1 MKADDTFPC
10 TRRGLGLLLALT
22 LAWAAWAVAT
32 APAVPFH
39 PDESTYLYMSADGA
53 ALLHTPLSLAYHAAA
68 DDLRQHYR
76 LVNAPLTRYLVAA
89 GLALG
94 RQPAL
99 RADWDWSADWQTN
112 VTRGALPTRDQLAA
126 ARGVM
131 TLCTALAGLL
141 LALTACRFGGIFAG
155 ALTLLLFLFN
165 PLVLLHGRRA
175 MMEAPMLLGLAW
187 LLWEITA
194 PRPQAWRVGLALAW
208 GIWAKYWVVALAP
221 VALWAV
227 WRAAAPNRRARLR
240 RTAWV
245 AVLPLLI
252 GFLLQPVLWKQ
263 PWRVLPHMA
272 AERLEVTQTQRA
284 AFKAV
289 LPAYAPDTPVQR
301 LEVILGQLYL
311 APPAYLDL
319 GKYHAPLA
327 STIAAYDAHPWAH
340 WTHSLPVATLRLLFM
355 LLGLAAML
363 AWARKADPRGHAARL
378 CLLAAVFQWGVLLL
392 TLPLAFQRYALV
404 VLPWVILWE
413 TVGVVEAGRQL
424 AARTP
429 VISRRMA

>member
-1 MKADDTFPC
+1 VKANAASLPC
-10 TRRGLGLLLALT
+10 TRRGVGLLLALS
-22 LAWAAWAVAT
+22 LAWAIWAAAT

-53 ALLHTPLSLAYHAAA
+53 TLLHAPLSLAYHPAA

-94 RQPAL
+94 GQPAL
-99 RADWDWSADWQTN
+99 PADWDWSADWQTN
-112 VTRGALPTRDQLAA
+112 LARGALPTRSQLAA
-126 ARGVM
+126 ARAVM

-141 LALTACRFGGIFAG
+141 LALTACRFGGTFAG
-155 ALTLLLFLFN
+155 ALTLLLFLLN

-194 PRPQAWRVGLALAW
+194 PRPRAWRVGLALAW
-208 GIWAKYWVVALAP
+208 GLWAKYWAAALVP

-227 WRAAAPNRRARLR
+227 WRAPAPNRRIRLR
-240 RTAWV
+240 RLAWV
-245 AVLPLLI
+245 VSLPLLI

-263 PWRVLPHMA
+263 PWRVLPRMA
-272 AERLEVTQTQRA
+272 AARLEVTQAQRA

-289 LPAYAPDTPVQR
+289 LPAYAPDTPAQR
-301 LEVILGQLYL
+301 LGIILGQLYL

-319 GKYHAPLA
+319 GKYRAPLA
-327 STIAAYDAHPWAH
+327 SASATYDAHPWAR
-340 WTHSLPVATLRLLFM
+340 WTHPPAVAALRLLFM

-363 AWARKADPRGHAARL
+363 AWAREATPRGHAARL
-378 CLLAAVFQWGVLLL
+378 CLLAAAFQWGLLLL
-392 TLPLAFQRYALV
+392 TLPLAFQRYALAV
-404 VLPWVILWE
+404 FPWAALWE
-413 TVGVVEAGRQL
+413 GAGLAETLRRG
-424 AARTP
+424 AARLSAA
-429 VISRRMA
+429 IRKS